1 MAAWTVGTMLAG
13 APVLSAEEAVE
24 SPAALTVTIHV
35 TDNTNLSPTELAG
48 AQAHATAAYR
58 AAGLGIVW
66 SLAPWKP
73 DEGDSADPLSIDVRL
88 VIVPSDMAEKKC
100 REEKLGDKVLGIAIS
115 GASTARGRIAYV
127 FYHRIARLAAL
138 QQTPFV
144 SGLGHVMAHEIGHLL
159 IGVSSHAGEGLMRAD
174 WIPRERRPQTFT
186 RNQVQQI
193 RRRFMGTPM
202 PPAPSAAR
210 VTPIS

>member
-13 APVLSAEEAVE
+13 APVLSAEEAPE
-24 SPAALTVTIHV
+24 SPVGLTVVIHV
-35 TDNTNLSPTELAG
+35 TDNANLSPTDLAG

-58 AAGLGIVW
+58 AAGFQIVW
-66 SLAPWKP
+66 SSALWNPE
-73 DEGDSADPLSIDVRL
+73 EGQSDPLSIDVRL
-88 VIVPSDMAEKKC
+88 VIVPRDMAEKKC
-100 REEKLGDKVLGIAIS
+100 REEKLGDKVLGTAIS

-144 SGLGHVMAHEIGHLL
+144 LGLGHVMAHEIGHLL

-202 PPAPSAAR
+202 SPAPTAAR
-210 VTPIS
+210 VAPIS